1 MTVDGQFKAN
11 SNSSSIRMT
20 RKRTRQNILEKEARF
35 ISFENDQGNSVERES
50 MENIC
55 KDTTSGKVSF

>member
-20 RKRTRQNILEKEARF
+20 RKRTRQIALEKET
-35 ISFENDQGNSVERES
+35 IPSFENEGNSVERES
-50 MENIC
+50 TQNAC
-55 KDTTSGKVSF
+55 KESASDKVSI